1 MAKRNFNPWRD
12 PWLIGSAIIICI
24 AVATVALSGC
34 KLSTPLDSA
43 VTSDVDVTV
52 NVDQAVDQSN
62 TQDSS
67 SAADAQADS
76 GSDSAADTASQADS
90 GSTSDTHVGDTSTDV
105 STEIVDDAM
114 DQPGEAP
121 VSEAPMPVEATEYEM
136 LGEWKTLPP
145 IAPAAPGEPETP
157 VVDVEI
163 PAPAPADP
171 TWASAWVEYD
181 IMAGWAD
188 ARQPVPDIT
197 TAGLGAT
204 ASWTTSITGDIN
216 PGATHLGDAEFTLIW
231 NLSNPNAV
239 IGETSFAIVGQG
251 DLDGR
256 RLTLA
261 RYTARLEGHRFSPLY
276 KGDEGWDG
284 KGFAGHFNTGWTGIE
299 GRVKTPHIAGTFGE

>member
-1 MAKRNFNPWRD
+1 MAKHNFNPWRD

-67 SAADAQADS
+67 SSADADADS
-76 GSDSAADTASQADS
+76 GSDSASDVNSATNSDS
-90 GSTSDTHVGDTSTDV
+90 NSAADTHVGDTSTDV
-105 STEIVDDAM
+105 STEVVDDAVDM
-114 DQPGEAP
+114 PGEG
-121 VSEAPMPVEATEYEM
+121 ATSVAFEM
-136 LGEWKTLPP
+136 LGPWKTLPP
-145 IAPAAPGEPETP
+145 YDPAADP
-157 VVDVEI
+157 VDVEPVDVEV
-163 PAPAPADP
+163 PAPAPANP

-181 IMAGWAD
+181 IMLGWAA
-188 ARQPVPDIT
+188 ARQPVPDIA
-197 TAGLGAT
+197 TAGLGAS
-204 ASWTTSITGDIN
+204 ASWTTPIVGNIN
-216 PGATHLGDAEFTLIW
+216 PGASHLGDPKFTLTW
-231 NLSNPNAV
+231 NSARPTNV
-239 IGETSFAIVGQG
+239 VGETSFAIVGQG

-261 RYTARLEGHRFSPLY
+261 RYNAKLEGHRFSPLY
-276 KGDEGWDG
+276 KNDVGWDG
-284 KGFAGHFNTGWTGIE
+284 KGFAGHFNADWTGIE